1 MAYNMENDT
10 IAAISTAVSSAGIG
24 IIRISGADA
33 VTVADRVYRSK
44 GGRVHL
50 KDQASHTIHYG
61 YIEDDD
67 EVVDEV
73 LVMLMRGPKSF
84 TAEDTGTTYQKTN
97 SYDPDKHFQSIKV
110 SLKSRWSCL
119 TIDDV

>member
-73 LVMLMRGPKSF
+73 LVMLMRGPKSLRRKIQWKSTAMAVF
-84 TAEDTGTTYQKTN
+84 TLCAVCWRR
-97 SYDPDKHFQSIKV
+97 F
-110 SLKSRWSCL
+110 
-119 TIDDV
+119 